1 MTPAALSGLDL
12 LATAVVLVDAGLAVR
27 YLNPA
32 AENLFEMSSNNI
44 AGQPLKELFSD
55 SAVLVAAV
63 EYARANNC
71 SYTEHDLELGV
82 NGRARLHLSC
92 TVTPVELSA
101 RDPRGEE
108 LLLEFRHIEQQLRI
122 AREERMLDQSQ
133 ANRELIRN
141 LAHEIKNPLGGIR
154 GAAQL
159 LDRELERPAL
169 HEYTQ
174 VIMKEA
180 DRLQSL
186 MDRLLTPHRLP
197 QPGQLNVHEVLERVR
212 SLILAEYTRGVT
224 IRRDYDMS
232 LPLLKGDKE
241 QLIQAVLNILRN
253 AAQAIAGS
261 GAGGE
266 IRLRTRIVRQ
276 VTLARRR
283 YRHAIAV
290 EIRDNGPGIHPDLQ
304 ERVFH
309 PLVSGREGGSGLGL
323 TLAQNFVNQH
333 HGVIWFESVPGATVF
348 TILLPVEDRDE
359 GGGTRAEVRS

>member
-1 MTPAALSGLDL
+1 MTSAAHFGLDL
-12 LATAVVLVDAGLAVR
+12 LATAVVAVDARLAVS
-27 YLNPA
+27 YMNPS
-32 AENLFEMSSNNI
+32 AENLFEMSSKNV
-44 AGQPLKELFSD
+44 AGQPLNELFTET
-55 SAVLVAAV
+55 AVLEAAI

-71 SYTEHDLELGV
+71 SYTEHDLELSA

-92 TVTPVELSA
+92 TVTPVEFSG
-101 RDPRGEE
+101 DPRSEE

-122 AREERMLDQSQ
+122 AREERLLDQSQ

-159 LDRELERPAL
+159 LDRELERPNL

-180 DRLQSL
+180 DRLQTL

-197 QPGQLNVHEVLERVR
+197 QTSRLNMHEVLERVR
-212 SLILAEYTRGVT
+212 SLILAEYPRDIT
-224 IRRDYDMS
+224 IRRDYDVS
-232 LPLLKGDKE
+232 LPLLKGDRE
-241 QLIQAVLNILRN
+241 QLIQAVLNIMRN
-253 AAQAIAGS
+253 AAQAVIGS
-261 GAGGE
+261 GVRGE
-266 IRLRTRIVRQ
+266 IRLRTRVARQ

-290 EIRDNGPGIHPDLQ
+290 EVTDNGPGIPTELQ
-304 ERVFH
+304 ERIFH
-309 PLVSGREGGSGLGL
+309 PLVSGRDGGSGLGL

-333 HGVIWFESVPGATVF
+333 HGMIYFESAPGNTTF
-348 TILLPVEDRDE
+348 MILLPVEE
-359 GGGTRAEVRS
+359 SGNE